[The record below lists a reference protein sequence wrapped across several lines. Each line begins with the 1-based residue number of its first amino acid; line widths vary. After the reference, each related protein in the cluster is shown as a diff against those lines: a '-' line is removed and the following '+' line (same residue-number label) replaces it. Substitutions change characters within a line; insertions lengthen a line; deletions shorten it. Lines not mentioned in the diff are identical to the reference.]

1 VRDIARHRRQAVAE
15 ARRHLEQSR
24 ADRPAVEKLAADL
37 RREAAK
43 NNFAAR
49 VDASLRGRP

>member
-1 VRDIARHRRQAVAE
+1 MKELARHRRQGVAE

-24 ADRPAVEKLAADL
+24 ADRPAVEKLVEDL
-37 RREAAK
+37 RHEAAK

-49 VDASLRGRP
+49 VDASLKGRP

>member
-1 VRDIARHRRQAVAE
+1 MSRFVHHRPE
-15 ARRHLEQSR
+15 TEDARRHLEQSR
-24 ADRPAVEKLAADL
+24 ADRPAVDKLVADL

-49 VDASLRGRP
+49 VDASLKGRS